1 MHLLSLIR
9 NSDLRFTTVEVLGQ
23 AKRNKFRG
31 PFVREKQI
39 KTNFHLHFLSL
50 IRNFAES
57 YKGNIYFYGTK

>member
-9 NSDLRFTTVEVLGQ
+9 NSDLRFTTVEV
-23 AKRNKFRG
+23 

-50 IRNFAES
+50 IRNFAEF